1 MFPLSAARGMPLLL
15 GSGGHRAVDTRQ
27 TLGVTGHARWRYGE
41 KEDRRTERRCST
53 SPWAASR
60 SDITYLM
67 GSAVVP
73 SGLTPRRHGASM
85 QDATAAA
92 GIWLRTREALV
103 SPITLLPV
111 RGHTTAAR
119 PEPSA
124 GRH

>member
-41 KEDRRTERRCST
+41 KEDRRTERRCSK

-60 SDITYLM
+60 SDITCLM

-73 SGLTPRRHGASM
+73 SGLTPRGHGAYM

-92 GIWLRTREALV
+92 GVWPTTKGAL
-103 SPITLLPV
+103 
-111 RGHTTAAR
+111 AR
-119 PEPSA
+119 PIQPL
-124 GRH
+124 RRR